1 MTLIEKIDL
10 LNEVL
15 ADLKYK
21 SALALTVQGLYTEA
35 SDIKLKDIP
44 DLISKIRVYDFNY
57 KFDFKALNSVGTLK
71 VRNEGTSGGNM
82 GISPLPLDLHVPSR
96 ISMKVATEI
105 KYPEKGV
112 FGRDSVIS
120 GIRCIAPTISFNKL
134 DFSNI
139 STEPTTFVAL
149 PEEETE

>member
-1 MTLIEKIDL
+1 MTLLEKNDL

-35 SDIKLKDIP
+35 SNIKLKDIP
-44 DLISKIRVYDFNY
+44 DLIGMIRVYDFNY
-57 KFDFKALNSVGTLK
+57 KFDFKSLDSVGTLK
-71 VRNEGTSGGNM
+71 VRNEGTSGGEMN
-82 GISPLPLDLHVPSR
+82 ITPTFPNLHDTIRMSV
-96 ISMKVATEI
+96 KVTTEI
-105 KYPEKGV
+105 RYPEKGV

-149 PEEETE
+149 PEEESE